1 MYVQFTLLAVVPGER
16 EDEEPLQA
24 FSAIPNSGWIN

>member
-1 MYVQFTLLAVVPGER
+1 MLLIDSEILKDDTLRAVVPGER

-24 FSAIPNSGWIN
+24 TV